1 MKYSFVLFVSI
12 FTFISTEHLG
22 DDIDGIPTKEEM
34 LTVNVLK
41 NNTFR
46 VKNFLGSLIDSVKAM
61 SKLQSNQTEA
71 KVWLKKLHIRF
82 PTIKRWTSNELK
94 KKTEEFTKTRSKR
107 KIDELDLERMIIQ
120 LRKLY
125 RNRKMKPKFCSEE
138 MNERFLYLN
147 YQIARYQEEIRLKA
161 LQIIG
166 LDKTKS
172 FLTICPQEIFYLK
185 RYLSLLLRGT
195 TEKKYVYMR
204 LISKL
209 ELQNEELIS
218 KQALV
223 DIISSGEADR
233 EMKLIY
239 KQIDSILKTFSL
251 IPARILA
258 VKIAL
263 ILKQIDDLN
272 SKINRIKLMA
282 QGSGLFKEKPLHIC
296 TDVSYMCKT
305 SSKCS
310 MEAVCKT
317 AGDHLFPL
325 THSIYDPTNEH
336 KEGIKIFPSKLSKNV
351 GFLSSSYKIDS
362 LSQEQIDKTLEG
374 NHTLSP
380 DNATQIFTGV
390 CLPSYITEISS
401 KQLEILNNSGL
412 VVDHSTIFPISNRLP
427 ISQSI
432 TFNNFTGLDC
442 MKTKDCA
449 TASVQITYD
458 RVVTISTNKSS
469 NEVSRFNLAFIAHD
483 PVRSHPLLWTSG
495 EQFDTYI
502 RAKSRSAQ
510 PNSCRLLPNTL
521 YVEYVT
527 TGYETC
533 DNSLEMLNHKMNLTG
548 MSGNVSAAI
557 IATWYQSQDMGEQ
570 FNRMWSNANAKF
582 EALTMQYIIYLNDT
596 GSITASSVQFAGVTL
611 DEKELYEFTNCVRQ
625 NETIDINGT
634 ATFKDG
640 FKVSGLDM
648 VNLSKKTLANNVKGI
663 YPVVLPTD
671 VDPAT
676 CKF

>member
-1 MKYSFVLFVSI
+1 MQD
-12 FTFISTEHLG
+12 ISTAGLT
-22 DDIDGIPTKEEM
+22 DDIDRTPTKEEM
-34 LTVNVLK
+34 MTVNILK

-46 VKNFLGSLIDSVKAM
+46 IKSFLGSLIDSVKTM
-61 SKLQSNQTEA
+61 TKLQSNKTEGKA
-71 KVWLKKLHIRF
+71 WLKKLHLRF
-82 PTIKRWTSNELK
+82 PTIKRWTPDELNK
-94 KKTEEFTKTRSKR
+94 KSKELTKTRSKR

-172 FLTICPQEIFYLK
+172 FLTICPQEILYLK
-185 RYLSLLLRGT
+185 RYLTLLLRGT

-239 KQIDSILKTFSL
+239 RQIDSILKTFSL
-251 IPARILA
+251 IPSRILA

-263 ILKQIDDLN
+263 VLKQIDDLN

-296 TDVSYMCKT
+296 TDVSYVCK
-305 SSKCS
+305 SSAKCA
-310 MEAVCKT
+310 MEASCKT
-317 AGDHLFPL
+317 AGDHMFPL
-325 THSIYDPTNEH
+325 THSIYDETNVH
-336 KEGIKIFPSKLSKNV
+336 KEGIKIFPSKLMKNV
-351 GFLSSSYKIDS
+351 GILSSSYKIDS
-362 LSQEQIDKTLEG
+362 LTQEQIDKTLEG
-374 NHTLSP
+374 NHSWTP
-380 DNATQIFTGV
+380 DNVTQIFTGV

-412 VVDHSTIFPISNRLP
+412 IVDHSSIFPISNRLP

-432 TFNNFTGLDC
+432 KFDNFTGLSC
-442 MKTKDCA
+442 ALNKTCA
-449 TASVQITYD
+449 TVSIEITYD
-458 RVVTISTNKSS
+458 RIITISTNASS
-469 NEVSRFNLAFIAHD
+469 NNVSRFNLGFIAHD
-483 PVRSHPLLWTSG
+483 PTRSHPLLWTSG

-502 RAKSRSAQ
+502 RAKSRSSQ

-533 DNSLEMLNHKMNLTG
+533 DNSLDMLNHKLNLTG
-548 MSGNVSAAI
+548 ISGTANAAI

-582 EALTMQYIIYLNDT
+582 EALTMQLIIYLNET
-596 GSITASSVQFAGVTL
+596 GSIAASSVQFTGVTL

-625 NETIDINGT
+625 NQTIDINGT
-634 ATFKDG
+634 ATFQSG
-640 FKVSGLDM
+640 FKVTGLDIF
-648 VNLSKKTLANNVKGI
+648 NLAKKTLDTKVKGI
-663 YPVVLPTD
+663 YPVELPGE
-671 VDPAT
+671 VDLDT